1 MSDRFAAENDDA
13 RAEFAAPAEPAAQA
27 ALVGPADHAAR
38 VAGAIDEGAVHDAQL
53 RVGAPAGQVDDSGS
67 AAAEAARL
75 LEPGS
80 LARAARKLATIAA
93 ARLLDAPGAAEEQLR
108 RALVVGAA
116 ELGGRERAELRTRL
130 VTAIAAQPGRARDV
144 ARAAAAAAADW
155 APISAADSAHLWIVA
170 GRSWHRARAHAE
182 AARAFDHALLD
193 GAAVGYPPGELARVR
208 AVFAESLNHL
218 GRYREAAWQFTEA
231 ARLIAGSPTERHRH
245 ADLLW
250 SAAVA
255 RECCGQESEALGGY
269 LRAAGLWGEQ
279 DKIVPRARCL
289 RAAAW
294 LQLRGPGGTL
304 RGPWWVTLDVLLTE
318 LNRLVATDPAAHHVE
333 ELRRTRSQFAQMC
346 AQASG
351 TVEHRP
357 AEAGPRAPRAD
368 RPRFPEPSDPYE
380 WWRSY

>member
-13 RAEFAAPAEPAAQA
+13 RAEFAVPA
-27 ALVGPADHAAR
+27 ALVGPVEPTAR
-38 VAGAIDEGAVHDAQL
+38 VGGSIDEGAADDAEP
-53 RVGAPAGQVDDSGS
+53 RVGAPAGQPGASGS

-80 LARAARKLATIAA
+80 LARAARKLARIAA
-93 ARLLDAPGAAEEQLR
+93 ARLIDAPDAAEEQLR

-116 ELGGRERAELRTRL
+116 ELGSRERAELRTRL

-170 GRSWHRARAHAE
+170 GRSWHRAGAHTE
-182 AARAFDHALLD
+182 AARAFDHALL
-193 GAAVGYPPGELARVR
+193 GEAVGYPPGELAQVR

-218 GRYREAAWQFTEA
+218 GRYRQAAWQFTEA
-231 ARLIAGSPTERHRH
+231 ARLIAASPTERHRH

-294 LQLRGPGGTL
+294 LQLRGPGGTP

-318 LNRLVATDPAAHHVE
+318 LNRLVAADPAVPHVE

-346 AQASG
+346 AQVSG

-357 AEAGPRAPRAD
+357 PERGPRPRRAD
-368 RPRFPEPSDPYE
+368 RPRSPEPSDPYE